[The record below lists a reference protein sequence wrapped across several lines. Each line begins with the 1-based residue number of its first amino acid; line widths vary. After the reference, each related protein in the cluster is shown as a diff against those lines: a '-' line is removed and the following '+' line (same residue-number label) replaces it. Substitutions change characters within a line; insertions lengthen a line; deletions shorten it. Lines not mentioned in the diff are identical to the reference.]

1 MGVDIVPSLYAFV
14 AYEGNKSL
22 YKSDDVKTYLS
33 GESLGGG
40 LGVKFLNKV
49 ETIHA
54 LDLRVKALTSVG
66 GVDWKRT
73 TYDASLA
80 WYLRGKKT
88 HCFTPVVEMGYRYI
102 NSRKKGLDNMGNFYC
117 SFGLRF

>member
-66 GVDWKRT
+66 GVDWKRA

-80 WYLRGKKT
+80 WFEILIYNFSYNLGAKART
-88 HCFTPVVEMGYRYI
+88 H
-102 NSRKKGLDNMGNFYC
+102 SRLCVLAFI
-117 SFGLRF
+117 F

>member
-80 WYLRGKKT
+80 WYLRGKKPT
-88 HCFTPVVEMGYRYI
+88 VSPRLWRWATVTSIRETKDLTIWETSTVHLV
-102 NSRKKGLDNMGNFYC
+102 
-117 SFGLRF
+117 